1 MHCETCFLV
10 VYLERCS
17 PLAAFFSSRCKM
29 FLESELLH
37 RQRSF
42 QTRRRKNSSL
52 NFSQKVGFCGNYCW
66 LYLKDYLT
74 WIWVLG
80 DILLVFLFVSR
91 IICALIIVTPSQWL
105 YGLISKCGWYSKISN
120 VLFHQH
126 SSEVTCS
133 LIRKSWKH
141 FGHFWSLKTC
151 LGQYQHRL
159 ALATTNADQLA
170 DFQIGAD
177 AIMIMITIRIR
188 NQECVGCY

>member
-1 MHCETCFLV
+1 M
-10 VYLERCS
+10 
-17 PLAAFFSSRCKM
+17 
-29 FLESELLH
+29 
-37 RQRSF
+37 
-42 QTRRRKNSSL
+42 
-52 NFSQKVGFCGNYCW
+52 
-66 LYLKDYLT
+66 
-74 WIWVLG
+74 
-80 DILLVFLFVSR
+80 
-91 IICALIIVTPSQWL
+91 IIVTPSQWL
-105 YGLISKCGWYSKISN
+105 FGLISKCGWYSKISN

-177 AIMIMITIRIR
+177 AIMIMITIRI
-188 NQECVGCY
+188 ECVGCYQHRLTLATNGVDAIKIKIMNMVIHDQDWMCWLLLAAPASETDGAVSIGRNLILY